1 MKKNIC
7 VSVNISIKEAL
18 NKMNSLSEKC
28 LLVVDKNK
36 VLKGTL
42 TDGDIRKSIL
52 KNLNLNKKIL
62 SIYNKKPKYLF
73 KDNWRKIEALK
84 IFKKTGTNLIPLIN
98 KNKII
103 IDYLKWEDVLNP
115 KNNLKKIS
123 KNTSAVI
130 MAGGKGT
137 RLEPFSNILPKPLI
151 PINGR
156 PFINLILDN
165 LEK

>member
-7 VSVNISIKEAL
+7 VSINISIKEAL

-62 SIYNKKPKYLF
+62 SIYNKKPKYL
-73 KDNWRKIEALK
+73 
-84 IFKKTGTNLIPLIN
+84 KK
-98 KNKII
+98 
-103 IDYLKWEDVLNP
+103 
-115 KNNLKKIS
+115 
-123 KNTSAVI
+123 
-130 MAGGKGT
+130 
-137 RLEPFSNILPKPLI
+137 LEQLLV
-151 PINGR
+151 R
-156 PFINLILDN
+156 
-165 LEK
+165 